1 MQHVSSDC
9 RLPAGL
15 PVSYGQ
21 ICIAFYVPRT
31 TSSWSG
37 LLDRSLKIVP
47 PRVVLRRAP
56 RMYVVYTTQA
66 LPSPRDCRPN
76 RHCGRS
82 KELPEQLHN
91 EPEMAHWGCLYQ
103 GQCAAQCLASSF
115 AMGPAL
121 EVERVPWPAGAV
133 RGVEWPSQTTRLCIS
148 YPPQGG
154 GFMQSRIWTRN

>member
-1 MQHVSSDC
+1 MYPGRRRVGRDC
-9 RLPAGL
+9 WVEHKNSR
-15 PVSYGQ
+15 
-21 ICIAFYVPRT
+21 
-31 TSSWSG
+31 
-37 LLDRSLKIVP
+37 P
-47 PRVVLRRAP
+47 PRVGLRRTP
-56 RMYVVYTTQA
+56 HMYVVSTAQA

-76 RHCGRS
+76 GHCGRS

-103 GQCAAQCLASSF
+103 WQCAAQGLASSF

-154 GFMQSRIWTRN
+154 GFMQPRIWTRNRVQIHRFEMGGKGGARAHTIS